1 MMPKPIYILRNCTH
15 FRHPNDEHLQLLDF
29 LCFRLLDISSNSN
42 LLSVVFK
49 LLRVVF
55 SFFGYDQNTTNY
67 SLLQCHVNLYKKE
80 QAL

>member
-1 MMPKPIYILRNCTH
+1 MH

-67 SLLQCHVNLYKKE
+67 SLLHC
-80 QAL
+80 

>member
-1 MMPKPIYILRNCTH
+1 MH

-55 SFFGYDQNTTNY
+55 SF
-67 SLLQCHVNLYKKE
+67 
-80 QAL
+80 